1 MPVVK
6 YVVCRFGQRRL
17 LKLSKVTPPL
27 TSNLTSNPSL
37 HLSPLTP
44 HPSPLTPPLPSD
56 PSPYLWLL
64 VPPGVQPVRETW
76 DDDCTLVLQQMLCNR
91 ILSVRILG
99 QSKGTALV
107 EMADQASDPQAD
119 VAKLLISM
127 GYAAPATSPHDT
139 EDTAAPGVEGAA
151 AQGRTLVL
159 EEILGEEDEFL
170 ITTITF
176 TFTSS
181 YIFYEG
187 EGLQTVFN

>member
-1 MPVVK
+1 M
-6 YVVCRFGQRRL
+6 
-17 LKLSKVTPPL
+17 
-27 TSNLTSNPSL
+27 
-37 HLSPLTP
+37 
-44 HPSPLTPPLPSD
+44 
-56 PSPYLWLL
+56 
-64 VPPGVQPVRETW
+64 QPVRETW

-127 GYAAPATSPHDT
+127 GYAAPATSPPDT
-139 EDTAAPGVEGAA
+139 EDPAAPGVEGAA

-176 TFTSS
+176 TFTLS
-181 YIFYEG
+181 YFFYEG